1 MATITSRE
9 LNRDVS
15 AAKRA
20 ASEGPVTITDHGR
33 PTHVL
38 MTAEEYSRITGS
50 KEKFGRR
57 LLMPGYEDIDLDLPD
72 RSGFAQR
79 EIEL

>member
-1 MATITSRE
+1 MITFTSRE

-20 ASEGPVTITDHGR
+20 AAEGPVTITDHGR

-38 MTAEEYSRITGS
+38 MTAEEYSRITGAR
-50 KEKFGRR
+50 EKFGRR
-57 LLMPGYEDIDLDLPD
+57 LLMPGGEKIELDLPE
-72 RSGFAQR
+72 RR
-79 EIEL
+79 VEERNLHL

>member
-1 MATITSRE
+1 MTTITSRE

-38 MTAEEYSRITGS
+38 MTAEEYGWLTGGRQ
-50 KEKFGRR
+50 KFGRR
-57 LLMPGYEDIDLDLPD
+57 LAMPGQEDIELELPD
-72 RSGFAQR
+72 RAEFTQR